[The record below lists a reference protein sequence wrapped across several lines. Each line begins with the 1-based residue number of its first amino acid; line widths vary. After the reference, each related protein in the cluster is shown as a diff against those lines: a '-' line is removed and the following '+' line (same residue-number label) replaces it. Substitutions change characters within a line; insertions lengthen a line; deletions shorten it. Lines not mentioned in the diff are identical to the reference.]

1 MTSSK
6 TSVKSFRIEDS
17 LINPLYE
24 LCNSA
29 NLSPADFIKHFLIEF
44 NDQKDSINLKG
55 LNIAV
60 TFKPQSEDLNP
71 HGEYAGA
78 FSVKVTPPQLMTQE
92 QLDSLVFII
101 PEFITDHSEP
111 YRIDSFYYQ
120 RVSTKRVHH
129 GSSKVTRNVL
139 SFRLVKSRWNAGVFN
154 YSTSNIM
161 NMVEVIEKS
170 IKTHIENTIICY
182 LLGYLPDSRIL
193 TTDEVEKLNAPLITS
208 HIDAHD
214 TYFTQID

>member
-1 MTSSK
+1 MTSTK
-6 TSVKSFRIEDS
+6 TSVKSYRIEEC
-17 LINPLYE
+17 LTNPLYE
-24 LCNSA
+24 LCSST
-29 NLSPADFIKHFLIEF
+29 NLSPTDLIKHFLIEF
-44 NDQKDSINLKG
+44 NNKKDSINLKG
-55 LNIAV
+55 LNIDV
-60 TFKPQSEDLNP
+60 TFKSQSANP
-71 HGEYAGA
+71 NPYDEYAGA

-101 PEFITDHSEP
+101 PEFITDRTEP

-120 RVSTKRVHH
+120 RVSNKRVHH
-129 GSSKVTRNVL
+129 ESSKVTRNVL

-154 YSTSNIM
+154 YSASNIT
-161 NMVEVIEKS
+161 NMIEVIEKA

-193 TTDEVEKLNAPLITS
+193 TTDEVEKFNAPLITY

-214 TYFTQID
+214 THFTKIN